1 MILWLLQHVLPLFQ
15 QVERHTSGDSRV
27 YLTARIAMASVTS
40 FLFALLL
47 GPIAISWLKHRFQER
62 VASSSPTLDK
72 LHQGKNKTPTM
83 GGLFIVLAIV
93 LSMLVWGDL
102 GNHYVQLGLFLTI
115 SFGMLGA
122 VDDWRKLNSSTKGMT
137 ARTKFMIQW
146 ILAILA
152 GLPLYQHQIKIPL
165 GTELIFP
172 IGNWAIPIG
181 IGFILWTGLVL
192 VSTSN
197 GVNLTDGLDGL
208 ATGCTIF
215 AGGAMIA
222 LSYLAGH
229 KVLAEYLAIPYIPGA
244 GEVGVLVGSLV
255 GAMLGFLW
263 YNCYPAQVFMGDT
276 GSLPIGAIL
285 GFAAIVTRQEFLL
298 IIIGGVFVV
307 ETLSVILQIGSYRL
321 RGKRILKCSPLHNHL
336 VLSGDHEIKVVVRFW
351 ICAALLAILALASL
365 KIQ

>member
-15 QVERHTSGDSRV
+15 QVELHTSGDSRV
-27 YLTARIAMASVTS
+27 YLTARIALASVTS

-47 GPIAISWLKHRFQER
+47 GPYAISWLKKRFREK

-72 LHQGKNKTPTM
+72 LHQGKNDTPTM
-83 GGLFIVLAIV
+83 GGLFIVCAVV
-93 LSMLVWGDL
+93 LSILIWGDL
-102 GNHYVQLGLFLTI
+102 TNHYVQLGIFLTI
-115 SFGMLGA
+115 SFAMLGA
-122 VDDWRKLNSSTKGMT
+122 VDDWQKLNSNTKGMS
-137 ARTKFMIQW
+137 ARTKFIIQW
-146 ILAILA
+146 TLAIAA
-152 GLPLYQHQIKIPL
+152 GASLYQHQLKIPL

-172 IGNWAIPIG
+172 FGDWVIPIG
-181 IGFILWTGLVL
+181 VGFIFWTGLVL

-208 ATGCTIF
+208 AAGCTIF
-215 AGGAMIA
+215 AGAALIA

-285 GFAAIVTRQEFLL
+285 GFSALVTRQEFLL
-298 IIIGGVFVV
+298 VIIGGVFVV

-321 RGKRILKCSPLHNHL
+321 RGKRILECSPLHNHF